1 MQYLFCKLY
10 AELIVNISGLYYS
23 ESLNGSCKPLIYL
36 DLVFVTRREK
46 NREEKPTKPKMFK
59 LILLAHQ

>member
-10 AELIVNISGLYYS
+10 AELIVNISG
-23 ESLNGSCKPLIYL
+23 ESLNGSCKPAIYL